1 MENSKKIENHSRAST
16 PPPQADDGV
25 VVEVATA
32 VVATAVV
39 ATAVNINI
47 NINNGGLNTKG
58 RRSLLDGRGGGHQGR
73 NGYGHRS
80 APVVA
85 GDGRRRGNIRGITT
99 RDGIPED
106 CATSN
111 YPRLIHDKS
120 TWKFLQDTYYDTVN
134 NSNGYSY
141 NKRLSQSSGF
151 MVDII
156 VKDDGYRGRSV
167 YANQFIKKGTK
178 IWNSIHLVSF
188 KTSKQ
193 LKTFLSA
200 INNHDLQCDALLW
213 AYVEKGEGYVS
224 LALDDGSFVNHGEST
239 DVINLD
245 KDCVAVRDIQ
255 IGEELLENYT
265 EFVSV

>member
-1 MENSKKIENHSRAST
+1 MENNNRASKT
-16 PPPQADDGV
+16 QQQAADDGV
-25 VVEVATA
+25 VATA
-32 VVATAVV
+32 AA
-39 ATAVNINI
+39 AAAAFNI
-47 NINNGGLNTKG
+47 NINNGGLTIKG

-73 NGYGHRS
+73 ISGGRNAYGRRS
-80 APVVA
+80 APV
-85 GDGRRRGNIRGITT
+85 GRRGNIRGITT

-111 YPRLIHDKS
+111 YPRLIHDKA

-178 IWNSIHLVSF
+178 TWNSIHLVSF

-265 EFVSV
+265 EFVSVYYYIDECSAGLCTL